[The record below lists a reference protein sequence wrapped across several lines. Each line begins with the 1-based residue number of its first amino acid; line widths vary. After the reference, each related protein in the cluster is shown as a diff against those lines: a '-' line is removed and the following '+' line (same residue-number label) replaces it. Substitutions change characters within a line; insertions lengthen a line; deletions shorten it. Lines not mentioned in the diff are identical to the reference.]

1 MTILQT
7 NKSILNWIKFIDA
20 HIQEMSFVKYPR
32 YFENGMEQEDFT
44 ELINFFRDLSDN
56 FSI

>member
-7 NKSILNWIKFIDA
+7 NKSILNLIKFIET
-20 HIQEMSFVKYPR
+20 HIQEITFVKYPR
-32 YFENGMEQEDFT
+32 YFENGMEQEDFN
-44 ELINFFRDLSDN
+44 ELINFIRDMSDN